1 MRISDW
7 SSDVCSSDLP
17 GSGCGC
23 KRSPRRH
30 WRVARIIVE
39 APPGL
44 AAVPAGVDIFDEQRC
59 GAELGV
65 AGAVEQHLGDLQARI
80 EPDEIGERERPHRVV
95 EADRKST
102 RLKSSN

>member
-59 GAELGV
+59 GADLGV
-65 AGAVEQHLGDLQARI
+65 AGAVEQHLGDRTRVLSRKRVSGPVDIGGRQRI
-80 EPDEIGERERPHRVV
+80 
-95 EADRKST
+95 KNT
-102 RLKSSN
+102 QL